1 MDYSHSISDPNFA
14 NRQFQII
21 VPVFNE
27 EEILEKVL
35 NIAKESG
42 YLKYSIFV
50 DDAST
55 DSSLKILQS
64 WATEE
69 NFKVIHFPV
78 NGKKEGAIRAA
89 MEMLQKKGE
98 LLPYTILIDA
108 DSIIKRTESEAP
120 IHTALEKAISYL
132 NHNKLGALA
141 LRLEAVS
148 DKPLNLFYRSAYAD
162 FQGMQFD
169 NWLVSKQFQTWVING
184 SGGLFETQ
192 RLLGIL
198 QTMVPD
204 FETGDLLITVE
215 LMKQKVPIAYYPL
228 IKVCTYVPITLPTYF
243 NQRRRWERGTI
254 KILWYERKFYI
265 NNFRRPSLLAIYT
278 LLHLAL
284 YFGLLVTPV
293 WHYFKPLTLSAY
305 TALLITVYIFWQ
317 IYNLIK
323 GIFIRYIG
331 INFSYYFF
339 IKCVL
344 IQGLMSMTVSMIARL
359 TGFCEAIFFILKFPK
374 KTNGSSRGIFK

>member
-69 NFKVIHFPV
+69 NLKVIHFPV

-148 DKPLNLFYRSAYAD
+148 DKPLNLLYRSAYAD

-198 QTMVPD
+198 QTMLPD